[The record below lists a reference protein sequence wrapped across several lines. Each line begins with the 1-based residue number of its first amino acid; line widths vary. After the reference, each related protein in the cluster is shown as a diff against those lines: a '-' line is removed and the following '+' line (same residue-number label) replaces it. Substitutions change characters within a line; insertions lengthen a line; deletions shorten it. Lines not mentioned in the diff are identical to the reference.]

1 MKKKKKLSKQITL
14 MNKYHNIRRKKKKES
29 EDQKDGGIKWKMEIQ
44 SSRRKQEQF
53 TTEMKRNVEDVQM
66 KRPC

>member
-1 MKKKKKLSKQITL
+1 